1 MHQRDWIQIPM
12 KRQYCQMNQVVNP
25 NGNVKRQRAAL
36 PHNIYGKRPNCG
48 VLQTDNKRIKI
59 DQTSQ
64 EEYIDQLRNEI
75 CHLKQFQ
82 TQCCQVLDQMNK
94 RMVQMEQTVDVQNTR
109 VVEPWVR
116 QWVK

>member
-1 MHQRDWIQIPM
+1 M
-12 KRQYCQMNQVVNP
+12 KRQYCQMNQVENP
-25 NGNVKRQRAAL
+25 NENVKRQRAAL

-48 VLQTDNKRIKI
+48 VLQTNNKRIKI

-94 RMVQMEQTVDVQNTR
+94 RMVQMEQTVEVQNTR

>member
-1 MHQRDWIQIPM
+1 
-12 KRQYCQMNQVVNP
+12 MNHVENL
-25 NGNVKRQRAAL
+25 NENINENLNENLNENHFAKRQRAAL

-48 VLQTDNKRIKI
+48 VLQTNNKRIKI

-82 TQCCQVLDQMNK
+82 TQCCKVLDQMNK
-94 RMVQMEQTVDVQNTR
+94 RMVQMEQTVEVQNTR
-109 VVEPWVR
+109 VVEPWVC